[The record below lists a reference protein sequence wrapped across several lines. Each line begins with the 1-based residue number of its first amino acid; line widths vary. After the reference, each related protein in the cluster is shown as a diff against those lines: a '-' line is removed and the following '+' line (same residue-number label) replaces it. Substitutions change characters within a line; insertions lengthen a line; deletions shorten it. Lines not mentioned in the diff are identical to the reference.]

1 MTQSI
6 NPNRRAEWRAKA
18 IAAAGYDPQRDF
30 TGESF
35 ARWWFNGINPISLRL
50 SRVGAEW
57 FDISAKFHFYHINLT
72 SPITGKQM
80 LQLEKL
86 FDAPY
91 YLTTKRVY
99 MLDEANYIMLQ
110 LNAGNLAQYLDNLEA
125 NQD

>member
-6 NPNRRAEWRAKA
+6 NPNRRVEWRNKA

-35 ARWWFNGINPISLRL
+35 ARWWFNGINPTSLRL
-50 SRVGAEW
+50 SRAGAKW
-57 FDISAKFHFYHINLT
+57 FIENAKFQFYTIKLST
-72 SPITGKQM
+72 PITGKQF

-91 YLTTKRVY
+91 VISSSKQVH

-110 LNAGNLAQYLDNLEA
+110 LNAGNLAQYLDNLED
-125 NQD
+125 NQ

>member
-6 NPNRRAEWRAKA
+6 NPNRRAEWRSKA

-35 ARWWFNGINPISLRL
+35 ARWWFNGINPLSLRL
-50 SRVGAEW
+50 SKAGAEW
-57 FDISAKFHFYHINLT
+57 FEGTARFQFYCIILKA
-72 SPITGKQM
+72 PITGKQM

-110 LNAGNLAQYLDNLEA
+110 LNAGNLAQYLDNLEDNA
-125 NQD
+125 